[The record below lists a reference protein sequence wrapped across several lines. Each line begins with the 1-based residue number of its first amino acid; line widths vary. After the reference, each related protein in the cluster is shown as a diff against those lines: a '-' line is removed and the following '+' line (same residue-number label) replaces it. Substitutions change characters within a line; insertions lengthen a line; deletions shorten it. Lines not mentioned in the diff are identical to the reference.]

1 MNTKFKKNKILNN
14 NEIIA
19 QELKNVRQKNKLTKQ
34 TVADKININI
44 KYIEAMENGHFDKLP
59 EGVYGKNFIR
69 EYMRFLGINT
79 EMINDMEN
87 TETKKKLLKKQ
98 KRLFSIKAPGI
109 RYFIALPK
117 IIKNI
122 IITVLILICVSYLV
136 YYINNIVSPPKI
148 LIIYPQKDQII
159 KKNNITIIGKT
170 EPEINITI
178 NNKKIL
184 LSDKGNFSENIN
196 LNTGI
201 NVITIVGQKKYS
213 KQQIIVRNIIVE
225 K

>member
-1 MNTKFKKNKILNN
+1 MNEKFKKNKILNN

-34 TVADKININI
+34 TVADKINKNI

-69 EYMRFLGINT
+69 EYMRFFGINT
-79 EMINDMEN
+79 KMINDIEN

-98 KRLFSIKAPGI
+98 KRLFSIKTPSI

-122 IITVLILICVSYLV
+122 IITVLILICASYLI

-148 LIIYPQKDQII
+148 LIIYPQKDQVI
-159 KKNNITIIGKT
+159 KKSNITIIGKT

-184 LSDKGNFSENIN
+184 LSDEGNFSENIN

-213 KQQIIVRNIIVE
+213 KQQVIVRNIIVE

>member
-44 KYIEAMENGHFDKLP
+44 KYIEAMESGYFDKLP

-69 EYMRFLGINT
+69 EYMRFLRIDT
-79 EMINDMEN
+79 EMINNIEN
-87 TETKKKLLKKQ
+87 TETKKKLLIKQ

-122 IITVLILICVSYLV
+122 IITVLILICISYLI
-136 YYINNIVSPPKI
+136 YCINNIISPPKI
-148 LIIYPQKDQII
+148 FITFPQKDQVI
-159 KKNNITIIGKT
+159 KENNIVITGKT
-170 EPEINITI
+170 DPEIDITI

-184 LSDKGNFSENIN
+184 LSDKGDFSQNIN

-213 KQQIIVRNIIVE
+213 KQQVIIRNIVVE
-225 K
+225 E

>member
-59 EGVYGKNFIR
+59 EGLYGKNFIR

-98 KRLFSIKAPGI
+98 KRLFSIKAPSI

-122 IITVLILICVSYLV
+122 IITILILICVSYLV
-136 YYINNIVSPPKI
+136 YYINNIISPPKI
-148 LIIYPQKDQII
+148 FIIYPQKDQII
-159 KKNNITIIGKT
+159 KKNNITITGET

-184 LSDKGNFSENIN
+184 LSDKGNFSKNIN
-196 LNTGI
+196 LNRGV
-201 NVITIVGQKKYS
+201 NVITIIGQKKYS
-213 KQQIIVRNIIVE
+213 KQQVIIRNIIVE